1 MPRLKENIPVLL
13 GLACGQQRGK
23 GFAEYLVR
31 RAGQGMDSVRRI
43 SFREKREGQP
53 ATKSHFAVWTERS
66 AFPYCVERSD
76 GYGLA
81 WSRSYFKQD
90 ACNYCDDVFAEV
102 ADAAFMDAWLPGFRE
117 DPRGTSIVIA
127 RSRLCADLLSDGAR
141 SGALSIVPIDIRDVI
156 RSQQGCLHVKRDGA
170 ALQLSLNE
178 NRPLEF
184 HPRVQ
189 PAPKWCVTARY
200 RKAAENRRMLAS
212 RTVLAAQQA
221 AGPGLQTFTAEIREI
236 TRRDS
241 LVLKIL
247 AFLSLPRRAF
257 RKAIRTAASLTL
269 RFMHRSVH
277 HLP

>member
-66 AFPYCVERSD
+66 AFPYRVERSD

-189 PAPKWCVTARY
+189 PAPSWRLIARY
-200 RKAAENRRMLAS
+200 RKAAENRGMAAS
-212 RTVLAAQQA
+212 RKALAAQRN
-221 AGPGLQTFTAEIREI
+221 AGPGLKVFIARMKQL
-236 TRRDS
+236 TRNDTPFVQALR
-241 LVLKIL
+241 L
-247 AFLSLPRRAF
+247 LSLANRVLRQPVREWANLAARFRRRKPREA
-257 RKAIRTAASLTL
+257 
-269 RFMHRSVH
+269 
-277 HLP
+277 